1 MINQHLMEIESLLH
15 RIRYQ
20 NEYLE
25 ERLLQLLQP
34 LLEQVQKVPFKHYND
49 LKRICFIIAGIE
61 KSYDFGYY
69 FYEMLENNNFPFGEE
84 VLKSA
89 VFNEPYYNLNDK
101 ALKSYVRTYLINNT
115 FDSSMIVQYDAL
127 IPEGHGYHFF
137 DAFRQIG
144 YVQYTLEFI
153 HPTLFDGLY
162 IAANNDHFPMTQKK
176 LAVIASF
183 LKLTCMLPVL
193 SGKVYKLMSQ
203 PVLAGE
209 QILVLSHYLQS
220 IAMIRGHEIP
230 GKVWEKMMRIN
241 DNHFQVELAEVFET
255 MRPVFVKYIQSLQP
269 FAHDAPAA

>member
-1 MINQHLMEIESLLH
+1 MINQHLSEIESLLH

-25 ERLLQLLQP
+25 ERLVQLLRP
-34 LLEQVQKVPFKHYND
+34 LLEQVQKVPLQHYND

-61 KSYDFGYY
+61 KSYNFGHY
-69 FYEMLENNNFPFGEE
+69 FYEMLQKNNFPFGEE

-101 ALKSYVRTYLINNT
+101 ALKAYVRTYLINNT
-115 FDSSMIVQYDAL
+115 FDSSLIVQYDTV

-137 DAFRQIG
+137 DSFRKISQE
-144 YVQYTLEFI
+144 QQPLEFI

-176 LAVIASF
+176 LAVIAAF
-183 LKLTCMLPVL
+183 LKLECMLPVL
-193 SGKVYKLMSQ
+193 SGKVYKLIHQ
-203 PVLAGE
+203 QALTGE

-220 IAMIRGHEIP
+220 IAMISGRELP
-230 GKVWEKMMRIN
+230 AEVSQKMLRIN
-241 DNHFQVELAEVFET
+241 GNHFQQELAEVFET
-255 MRPVFVKYIQSLQP
+255 MRPVFLKYIQTLQP
-269 FAHDAPAA
+269 IAQDVPVG